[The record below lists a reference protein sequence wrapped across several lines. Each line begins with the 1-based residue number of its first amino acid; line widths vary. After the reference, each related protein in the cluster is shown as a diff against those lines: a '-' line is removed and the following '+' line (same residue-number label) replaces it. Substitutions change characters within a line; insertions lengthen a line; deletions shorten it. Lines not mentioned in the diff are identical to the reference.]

1 MTLGP
6 LMMDIAGTTPSAED
20 LSLLEHPFV
29 GGLILSTRNFESP
42 AQLEALTAGIHA
54 LRTPPLLVAVD
65 QEGGRVQRF
74 REPFTGL
81 PPAHRIGRRYDIDP
95 EQGRVLAEHC
105 GWLMAAELR
114 AVGVDLSFAPV
125 LDLDWGLSDVIGDRA
140 LHRDPEVVA
149 ELAGAYVA
157 GMHAAGMAA
166 TGKHFPGHGGVVADS
181 HSALP
186 VDRRPYADIMD
197 DLIPFER
204 LIAAGLPGVM
214 VAHVVYW
221 QVDPSPASFSSR
233 WLGEELRSRLD
244 FRGPIFSDD
253 LDMGAAAAAGDMVTR
268 ATAALDAGCDMILA
282 CNNRPGV
289 VEIVDA
295 LGARSEPASQIR
307 LVRMHGKPMP
317 GRDELTASRR
327 WREAVEILRDYLDK
341 PELHLDA

>member
-1 MTLGP
+1 
-6 LMMDIAGTTPSAED
+6 MDT
-20 LSLLEHPFV
+20 
-29 GGLILSTRNFESP
+29 GLVDCG
-42 AQLEALTAGIHA
+42 EADRVANREPDQDSEQDRA
-54 LRTPPLLVAVD
+54 DRTPFELKQTCAYRLGNRASD
-65 QEGGRVQRF
+65 DCQRQSNG
-74 REPFTGL
+74 EPGKQR
-81 PPAHRIGRRYDIDP
+81 A
-95 EQGRVLAEHC
+95 EQRK
-105 GWLMAAELR
+105 
-114 AVGVDLSFAPV
+114 P
-125 LDLDWGLSDVIGDRA
+125 
-140 LHRDPEVVA
+140 
-149 ELAGAYVA
+149 
-157 GMHAAGMAA
+157 
-166 TGKHFPGHGGVVADS
+166 
-181 HSALP
+181 
-186 VDRRPYADIMD
+186 
-197 DLIPFER
+197 

-317 GRDELTASRR
+317 GRDELTASGR